1 MIERNIYF
9 IEEYHSLLVSWDPYS
24 HAKTHFLV
32 HELSFIFVVFKVAV
46 SKEGLHLSPQG
57 CRDQEGAHTNNKYVY
72 LICLFSVI
80 NHIYF
85 FSFMFHDFHIDLYS

>member
-32 HELSFIFVVFKVAV
+32 HELSFIFAMFKVEV
-46 SKEGLHLSPQG
+46 NKGLHLSSQG
-57 CRDQEGAHTNNKYVY
+57 YRDQEGAHTNNKDEY
-72 LICLFSVI
+72 LICYL
-80 NHIYF
+80 
-85 FSFMFHDFHIDLYS
+85 LL